1 MSQNPIAR
9 KNGLVLQEM
18 PDELLVYDLDTNKAH
33 CLNQTSAFV
42 WKACDGNNSV
52 SDISNLYGNYAGD
65 SVPEDLIWL
74 AINQLSENNLL
85 ENKIASKLNGQTR
98 RELIKKIGLASVI
111 ALPLVASLA
120 APNSVYAGVQS
131 CGTACTFFT
140 TNDQCPA
147 ACPCHATATTT
158 NGTCSPL

>member
-42 WKACDGNNSV
+42 WKACNGKNTV
-52 SDISNLYGNYAGD
+52 SDISSLYGNYAGD
-65 SVPEDLIWL
+65 SVPEDLVWL
-74 AINQLSENNLL
+74 AIDQLSQNNLL

-120 APNSVYAGVQS
+120 APTSVYAVVS
-131 CGTACTFFT
+131 CGAICSSVADCPDAC
-140 TNDQCPA
+140 Q
-147 ACPCHATATTT
+147 ACN
-158 NGTCSPL
+158 NGGIDGQPTRCRV